1 MKCKFCNEDLPERG
15 DFCPICGMDQRKMLM
30 EDAQM
35 VDGEPE
41 SIDLELTEDELI
53 AQALEYNPEETA
65 EEEPA
70 AQEDVPG
77 QITGEIRSAKRLAL
91 FTGCIA
97 ALAVLALV
105 LFMGIRGGW
114 DVSSWFDWQIF
125 RENTIAYKDSYTVSD
140 KKLNNKKNTVVA
152 TLGDAQLTN
161 GQLQIYY
168 WSEVYDFLNENYY
181 YLSYFGMDYT
191 KPLSEQK
198 CYYDKTVTWE
208 QYFLQQA
215 LNSWQTNQSLY
226 AAAKANN
233 FQMPAEEQEML
244 ANMASDLEKQAKENK
259 YESADAMVQDSFGA
273 CCTVED
279 YVHYMEVYYYG
290 YMYFASEYEKIDP
303 TMEEI
308 ENYFTSNEA
317 ALKESGITKDSGNSV
332 DVRHILMLIDNFKIE
347 EEETEQETEQESKAS
362 ADATEATDPT
372 EATEPTNPTE
382 PADPEDTGD
391 GETDDAES
399 DEEESEFTKE
409 EWAACL
415 AEAQRILELWK
426 LNPTEDY
433 FAELANEHS
442 DDQDGKVTNG
452 GLYEGITSETNFV
465 KPFLDWCMNK
475 DRQIGDCEIVQ
486 TEYGY
491 HIMYFSATEP
501 LWVATCRSE
510 LIAAEAQKI
519 VKAACDQF
527 TPEINYKKIV
537 LADMEL

>member
-1 MKCKFCNEDLPERG
+1 MKCKFCNEDMPERG

-53 AQALEYNPEETA
+53 AQALEYDPNELEKRVDA
-65 EEEPA
+65 EDA
-70 AQEDVPG
+70 PG
-77 QITGEIRSAKRLAL
+77 QVTGEVRSAKRMAL
-91 FTGCIA
+91 FTGCVA

-114 DVSSWFDWQIF
+114 DVKGLFDWQIF
-125 RENTIAYKDSYTVSD
+125 RENTIAYRDAYTVSD
-140 KKLNNKKNTVVA
+140 KKLVNKKNTVVA
-152 TLGDAQLTN
+152 TLGDAELTN
-161 GQLQIYY
+161 GVLQIYY
-168 WSEVYDFLNENYY
+168 WSEVYDFLNKNYY
-181 YLSYFGMDYT
+181 YLSYMGMDYT
-191 KPLSEQK
+191 KPLSEQT
-198 CYYDKTVTWE
+198 CAYDKTMTWE

-215 LNSWQTNQSLY
+215 LNAWHSNEALY
-226 AAAKANN
+226 AMAKANN
-233 FQMPAEEQEML
+233 FQMPEEERKML
-244 ANMASDLEKQAKENK
+244 ENMASDLEKQAKENK

-279 YVHYMEVYYYG
+279 YVKYMEVYYYG
-290 YMYFASEYEKIDP
+290 YLYFAAEYEKVDP
-303 TMEEI
+303 TMEQI
-308 ENYFTSNEA
+308 ENYFTANET

-332 DVRHILMLIDNFKIE
+332 DVRHILMLIDNFKIKE
-347 EEETEQETEQESKAS
+347 EAGTETTTAAESTAP
-362 ADATEATDPT
+362 TDPT
-372 EATEPTNPTE
+372 SPTTPST
-382 PADPEDTGD
+382 PSDKT
-391 GETDDAES
+391 ES
-399 DEEESEFTKE
+399 DKKDKYTEE
-409 EWAACL
+409 EWAACM
-415 AEAQRILELWK
+415 AEAQKILAMWLE
-426 LNPTEDY
+426 NPTEEY

-475 DRQIGDCEIVQ
+475 DRKVGDYEIVQ

-510 LIAAEAQKI
+510 LIAAEAQKL
-519 VKAACDQF
+519 VNAACDAY